1 MKFKLNLS
9 RLAALAASATFA
21 LTAANATAQS
31 LIRDA
36 EVERTISMMATPI
49 LKAAGYAPDSI
60 NILLLNDRTL
70 NAFVFGGKNMILNTG
85 LLTRVE
91 TPEALMGVIAHEM
104 GHIAGGHLTRR
115 QINAEAL
122 QGPLL
127 VGAILAAVAGAAS
140 GRGDIAVAGALGVQG
155 AAQRSFLAYTRGE
168 ESAADQAGA
177 SYMEQAGLDPAA
189 SLDVLRIFRGQE
201 VFAAGNVD
209 PYARTHPLSGDR
221 MQLLEDRVAR
231 SSAKG
236 GKASEDLHY
245 WHARMRAKLAGF
257 LSRPARTLSI
267 LETSE
272 NPNSEFNILTRAI
285 AYHLL
290 PSPRDALA
298 EVNRLIEL
306 RPNDPYYYELKGQI
320 LFESGD
326 AKAAVAP
333 YRKASQLAP
342 NEPLIRGS
350 LGRALLALNDPAANA
365 EALTALED
373 ATRTDPGEIAVLRD
387 LALAYA
393 RDGQEGKAALAT
405 AQRFAFQS
413 SPKDTYRHATRALD
427 LLPVGSPGWLKA
439 DDIRAVAER
448 SIRAKN

>member
-1 MKFKLNLS
+1 MKVRRYLS
-9 RLAALAASATFA
+9 RLAALAASATIVFSA
-21 LTAANATAQS
+21 VSAPAQS

-36 EVERTISMMATPI
+36 EIERTISMMATPI

-60 NILLLNDRTL
+60 NILLLNDRAI
-70 NAFVFGGKNMILNTG
+70 NAFVFGGRNMILNTG
-85 LLTRVE
+85 LLTRME
-91 TPEALMGVIAHEM
+91 TPEAIMGVIAHEM

-115 QINAEAL
+115 QLNAEAL

-140 GRGDIAVAGALGVQG
+140 GRGDVAVAGALGVQG

-177 SYMEQAGLDPAA
+177 SYMEAAGIDPAA
-189 SLDVLRIFRGQE
+189 SLDVLKIFRGQE

-209 PYARTHPLSGDR
+209 PYARTHPLSGAR
-221 MQLLEDRVAR
+221 MQLLEDRVAS
-231 SSAKG
+231 SSARG
-236 GKASEDLHY
+236 GKAPEELYY
-245 WHARMRAKLAGF
+245 WHARMRAKLAAF
-257 LSRPARTLSI
+257 LNSPSRTIRI
-267 LETSE
+267 LEESD
-272 NPNSEFNILTRAI
+272 NPNSEMNVLSRAI

-298 EVNRLIEL
+298 EIDRLIAL
-306 RPNDPYYYELKGQI
+306 RPNDPYYLELKGQI

-326 AKAAVAP
+326 AEGAVAP
-333 YRKASQLAP
+333 LRKAAQIAP
-342 NEPLIRGS
+342 QEPLIRGA

-365 EALTALED
+365 EALAALED

-405 AQRFAFQS
+405 AQRYALQNA
-413 SPKDTYRHATRALD
+413 PKDTYRHATRALD

-448 SIRAKN
+448 TIRQNN

>member
-1 MKFKLNLS
+1 MTTGRFS
-9 RLAALAASATFA
+9 GRLIALAASATIA
-21 LTAANATAQS
+21 LSALSASAQS

-36 EVERTISMMATPI
+36 EIERTISMMATPI
-49 LKAAGYAPDSI
+49 LRAAGYAPDSI

-85 LLTRVE
+85 LLTRIE
-91 TPEALMGVIAHEM
+91 TPEAIMGVIAHEM

-140 GRGDIAVAGALGVQG
+140 GRGDVAVAGALGVQG
-155 AAQRSFLAYTRGE
+155 AAQRSFLAYSRGE
-168 ESAADQAGA
+168 EAAADQAGA
-177 SYMEQAGLDPAA
+177 TYMEAAGLDPEA

-201 VFAAGNVD
+201 VFAAGNID
-209 PYARTHPLSGDR
+209 PYARTHPLSGER

-231 SSAKG
+231 TSARG
-236 GKASEDLHY
+236 GKASDEIQY

-257 LSRPARTLSI
+257 LSNPARTLAI
-267 LETSE
+267 LETAE
-272 NPNSEFNILTRAI
+272 NPDSEFNVLTRAV

-290 PSPRDALA
+290 PSPSDALA
-298 EVNRLIEL
+298 EVDRLIAL
-306 RPNDPYYYELKGQI
+306 RPNDPYYHELKGQI
-320 LFESGD
+320 LFESGK
-326 AKAAVAP
+326 AEAAVGP
-333 YRKASQLAP
+333 YRKASELAP
-342 NEPLIRGS
+342 DEPLIRGS
-350 LGRALLALNDPAANA
+350 LGRALLALNDPAADA
-365 EALTALED
+365 EALAALED

-405 AQRFAFQS
+405 AQRYAFQS
-413 SPKDTYRHATRALD
+413 SPKDTFRHATRALD

-448 SIRAKN
+448 SIRANN

>member
-1 MKFKLNLS
+1 MKSRRYLS
-9 RLAALAASATFA
+9 RLAAVATSATIA
-21 LTAANATAQS
+21 LSAVSASAQS

-36 EVERTISMMATPI
+36 EVEHTISMMAEPI
-49 LKAAGYAPDSI
+49 LKAAGYSPDSI
-60 NILLLNDRTL
+60 NILILNDRSL
-70 NAFVFGGKNMILNTG
+70 NAFVFGGRNMILNTG

-91 TPEALMGVIAHEM
+91 TPEAVMGVIAHEM

-140 GRGDIAVAGALGVQG
+140 GRGEVAVAGALGVQG
-155 AAQRSFLAYTRGE
+155 AAQRSFLAYSRGE
-168 ESAADQAGA
+168 EAAADQAGA
-177 SYMEQAGLDPAA
+177 SYMEQAGLDPEA

-209 PYARTHPLSGDR
+209 PYARTHPLSADR

-231 SSAKG
+231 SPAKG
-236 GKASEDLHY
+236 GKVSEELQY

-257 LSRPARTLSI
+257 LSSPARTISI
-267 LETSE
+267 LENSE
-272 NPNSEFNILTRAI
+272 NPDSEFNTLTRAI

-290 PSPRDALA
+290 PSPAKAMA
-298 EVNRLIEL
+298 EVERLIAL
-306 RPNDPYYYELKGQI
+306 RPNDPYYLELKGQI

-326 AKAAVAP
+326 AAGSIAP
-333 YRKASQLAP
+333 YRKASELAP
-342 NEPLIRGS
+342 DEPLIRGS
-350 LGRALLALNDPAANA
+350 LGRALLALNDPTANA
-365 EALTALED
+365 EALAALED

-405 AQRFAFQS
+405 AQRFAFQGA
-413 SPKDTYRHATRALD
+413 PKDTFRHATRALD